1 MKYNVAIKKL
11 QSENHV
17 PLTRNYFSFYNNF
30 MFDYLFFD
38 LDGTLTDPAQ
48 GITNSFIHALKYFG
62 IEIPSYEKLCSFIGP
77 PLVDTFKTQ
86 FGFSDEQA
94 AEGVKKYREYFAA
107 KGLLENTVYPGI
119 PELLSTLKQNGKKL
133 VVATSKPEEYSIKII
148 EHFGLSQYFENV
160 CGSLMDETRSK
171 KDEVIEYA
179 IERNHIT
186 DRSKI
191 LMIGDRKHDMLGAKK
206 CGISTCGILFGY
218 GSREELQTN
227 GADMIAG
234 TVKDLEL
241 LLTGLPNVS

>member
-1 MKYNVAIKKL
+1 MKYNVAIKQLK
-11 QSENHV
+11 SENHI

-179 IERNHIT
+179 IERNHIA

-206 CGISTCGILFGY
+206 CGIAACGILFGY